1 MNSINLKMKGEK
13 CKGVIFEMLGEW
25 KLSSKIHNRR
35 RDDRSGLYLVYAFR
49 KVGVRLNKHQEGEMT
64 IKELQKKLAA
74 SMRRWQKIENS
85 AIVSTG
91 YVMEKTEN
99 PIIRLIMEIIQRD
112 SQMHYLVQQWIA
124 DSVESK
130 TVSLTPDELKKVWGL
145 IERHTEIEEAMV
157 EIVKEALDSLKG
169 KKMYIQEYLLKYLQE
184 DEIKHTSLLKSLEEL
199 KKGMIP

>member
-1 MNSINLKMKGEK
+1 
-13 CKGVIFEMLGEW
+13 
-25 KLSSKIHNRR
+25 
-35 RDDRSGLYLVYAFR
+35 
-49 KVGVRLNKHQEGEMT
+49 MT

-85 AIVSTG
+85 AIASTG

-130 TVSLTPDELKKVWGL
+130 TVSLTPDELKKVWSL

-184 DEIKHTSLLKSLEEL
+184 DETKHTNLLKSLEEL
-199 KKGMIP
+199 KKGMMP

>member
-1 MNSINLKMKGEK
+1 
-13 CKGVIFEMLGEW
+13 
-25 KLSSKIHNRR
+25 
-35 RDDRSGLYLVYAFR
+35 
-49 KVGVRLNKHQEGEMT
+49 
-64 IKELQKKLAA
+64 
-74 SMRRWQKIENS
+74 
-85 AIVSTG
+85 
-91 YVMEKTEN
+91 MEKTEN

-184 DEIKHTSLLKSLEEL
+184 DEAKHTNLLKSLEEL
-199 KKGMIP
+199 KKGMMP

>member
-1 MNSINLKMKGEK
+1 MKGEK
-13 CKGVIFEMLGEW
+13 CKGVIYEMFEEW
-25 KLSSKIHNRR
+25 KLSSNIHNHR
-35 RDDRSGLYLVYAFR
+35 RDDRSGLYLRYAFR
-49 KVGVRLNKHQEGEMT
+49 KARVGSNKHQEGEMT

-130 TVSLTPDELKKVWGL
+130 TVSLAPDELKKVWGL

-157 EIVKEALDSLKG
+157 EIVKEALDSLKW
-169 KKMYIQEYLLKYLQE
+169 KKDVY
-184 DEIKHTSLLKSLEEL
+184 S
-199 KKGMIP
+199 GIPPQVPSGR

>member
-1 MNSINLKMKGEK
+1 MKREK
-13 CKGVIFEMLGEW
+13 CKGVIYEMLGVW
-25 KLSSKIHNRR
+25 KLSPSIHNHR
-35 RDDRSGLYLVYAFR
+35 RDDRSGLYLRYAFR
-49 KVGVRLNKHQEGEMT
+49 KAGVRLNKHQEGEMT

-184 DEIKHTSLLKSLEEL
+184 DETKHTNLLKSLEEL
-199 KKGMIP
+199 KKGMMP